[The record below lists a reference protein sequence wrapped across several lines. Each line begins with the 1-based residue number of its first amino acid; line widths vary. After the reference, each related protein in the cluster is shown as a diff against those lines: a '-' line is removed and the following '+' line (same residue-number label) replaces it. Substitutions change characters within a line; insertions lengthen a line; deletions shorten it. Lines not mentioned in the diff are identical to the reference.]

1 MTSATAAATPQTR
14 LDLALIL
21 VIVALALFA
30 RALPTPRN
38 VDDSYITFRYSRN
51 LVEGQGF
58 VYNAGERVLG
68 TTTPLFALLM
78 AGVSMVTGSAEYPW
92 YALTVNALADAAT
105 CVLLFLI
112 VRRLTGNRWA
122 GALIGVLW
130 AISPM
135 SVTFAVGGME
145 TSVAICFMV
154 AAHYSYLLGR
164 RPWIG
169 VFAALGLLT
178 RIDALVWIG
187 PLFAL
192 QALEGSPLAR
202 IVFGKH
208 AEKRWRVPF
217 VTWAAFIVV
226 LAPWLIFSTAY
237 FGSPIPQTL
246 AAKSEVYDLVPGTAA
261 SFLLGRLSTPFFEWD
276 TFGGGGAIV
285 SFAVYA
291 VLSVLGVVY
300 VWRNAPRLLPFVA
313 YPFLY
318 FAAFAIANPLIFRW
332 YLAPPLPPLMAVI
345 LFGIWGFLRNV
356 PRVQPFALAGLALL
370 WGFTSLNAWTLQPD
384 HGPTRP
390 APRMAWHQIELYYE
404 RVAKELVAQHGVNA
418 DTVVLA
424 ADIGTVG
431 YFTRARIIDTVG
443 LVTPNSLRYY
453 PIAPAL
459 IVSGQNY
466 AIAPALVLD
475 AQPQYLVVM
484 EAFVRQGLEQ
494 DATFKQQ
501 YGDPIIRIP
510 TDFYGTDMRVYRRVR
525 P

>member
-1 MTSATAAATPQTR
+1 MWM
-14 LDLALIL
+14 IL
-21 VIVALALFA
+21 GIGCLALFA
-30 RALPTPRN
+30 RALPSPRTI
-38 VDDSYITFRYSRN
+38 DDAFITFRYSRN

-78 AGVSMVTGSAEYPW
+78 AGISAITGGADYPW
-92 YALTVNALADAAT
+92 YALTVNALADALT
-105 CVLLFLI
+105 CALLFLTL
-112 VRRLTGNRWA
+112 RRVTGYRWA
-122 GALIGVLW
+122 GALIATLW

-145 TSVAICFMV
+145 TSVAILFMV
-154 AAHYSYLLGR
+154 AAHYAYLLGR
-164 RPWIG
+164 RAWIG

-192 QALEGSPLAR
+192 QGLEGSPLAR
-202 IVFGKH
+202 IVFGKN
-208 AEKRWRVPF
+208 APSQWRLPLP
-217 VTWAAFIVV
+217 TWIAFILV
-226 LAPWLIFSTAY
+226 LAPWLFFSTAY

-246 AAKSEVYDLVPGTAA
+246 AAKAEVYDLLPGTAA
-261 SFLLGRLSTPFFEWD
+261 TFLLGRLSTPFFEWD
-276 TFGGGGAIV
+276 TFGGTGAVV
-285 SFAVYA
+285 SFAVYTTM
-291 VLSVLGVVY
+291 SILGLVY

-332 YLAPPLPPLMAVI
+332 YLAPPLPPLITLI
-345 LFGIWGFLRNV
+345 LLGAWGFLRRV
-356 PRVQPFALAGLALL
+356 PRLQPLALGGLALL

-384 HGPTRP
+384 HGPNRP

-404 RVAKELVAQHGVNA
+404 QVAKELVSQHGVSA

-424 ADIGTVG
+424 ADIGTIG
-431 YFTRARIIDTVG
+431 YFSRARIIDTVG
-443 LVTPNSLRYY
+443 LVTPTAVRYY
-453 PIAPAL
+453 PIPPDL

-475 AQPQYLVVM
+475 TTPEFLVVM
-484 EAFVRQGLEQ
+484 EAFVRLGLER
-494 DATFKQQ
+494 DAAFKQQ

-510 TDFYGTDMRVYRRVR
+510 TTFYGTDMRVYQRLR